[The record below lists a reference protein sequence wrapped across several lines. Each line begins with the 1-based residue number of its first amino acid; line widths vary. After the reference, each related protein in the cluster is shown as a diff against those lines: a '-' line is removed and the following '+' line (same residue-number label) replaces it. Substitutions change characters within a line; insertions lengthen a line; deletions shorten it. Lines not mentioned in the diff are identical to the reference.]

1 MIDIINVKKQF
12 DDIVAVN
19 SVTIRMPEGSV
30 YGLLGTNGAGK
41 STLLRMLSGVLQADE
56 GEILID
62 GQPVWENP
70 QIKAEVFYISDDQ
83 YFYNNATP
91 TDLAK
96 TYALYYPKFDLERFQ
111 KFLAQFCLDARRS
124 VHTFSKGMRKQVS
137 ILLGICSG
145 AKYLLCDETFDGLD
159 PVMRKSIKKI
169 FAGEMLERGLT
180 PIIASHNLRELEDI
194 CEHVGVLH
202 LGGVLVEED
211 VDVMKGNLVKLQCV
225 IDDVDQTK
233 LRLMLDI
240 VELEQKGKLITMAV
254 RGREEE
260 VIRIIEELN
269 PTFYEILPLSLEE
282 IFIYE
287 AEGVGYDVQKFL
299 L

>member
-1 MIDIINVKKQF
+1 MIEIINVKKQF
-12 DDIVAVN
+12 DEIVAVN
-19 SVTIRMPEGSV
+19 SITLRIPEGSV

-41 STLLRMLSGVLQADE
+41 STLLRMLSGVLKTDE

-62 GQPVWENP
+62 GHPVWEEP
-70 QIKAEVFYISDDQ
+70 QTKAEVFYISDDQ
-83 YFYNNATP
+83 YFYSNATP

-96 TYALYYPKFDLERFQ
+96 TYHLFYPKFDTERFM
-111 KFLAQFCLDARRS
+111 KLLIQFNLDAKRN

-159 PVMRKSIKKI
+159 PVMRKSIKMI

-180 PIIASHNLRELEDI
+180 PVIASHNLRELEDI

-202 LGGVLVEED
+202 QGGVLVEED

-240 VELEQKGKLITMAV
+240 VELDQKGKLLTMTV

-260 VIRIIEELN
+260 VIRVIEDMN
-269 PTFYEILPLSLEE
+269 PAFYEILPLTLEE

>member
-1 MIDIINVKKQF
+1 MIEIKNVKKCF

-19 SVTIRMPEGSV
+19 YISLCIPEGSV

-41 STLLRMLSGVLQADE
+41 STLLRMLSGVFQSDE

-70 QIKAEVFYISDDQ
+70 EVKANVFYISDDQ

-91 TDLAK
+91 KDLVK
-96 TYALYYPKFDLERFQ
+96 TYSLYYPQFDAERF
-111 KFLAQFCLDARRS
+111 FEYLRHFRLDAKRS

-169 FAGEMLERGLT
+169 FAGEMVERGLT
-180 PIIASHNLRELEDI
+180 PVIASHNLRELEDI

-225 IDDVDQTK
+225 LDGVDDAT
-233 LRLMLDI
+233 LRLQFEVL
-240 VELEQKGKLITMAV
+240 ELERKGKLITLTV
-254 RGREEE
+254 RGQENE
-260 VIRIIEELN
+260 VIHTIEEMN
-269 PTFYEILPLSLEE
+269 PAFYEILPMSLEE

>member
-1 MIDIINVKKQF
+1 MIEISNVKKKF

-19 SVTIRMPEGSV
+19 SISIRIPEGSV

-41 STLLRMLSGVLQADE
+41 STLLRMLSGVLKADE
-56 GEILID
+56 GQILID

-70 QIKAEVFYISDDQ
+70 QTKAEVFYISDDQ
-83 YFYNNATP
+83 YFYSNATP
-91 TDLAK
+91 KDLAK
-96 TYALYYPKFDLERFQ
+96 TYRLYYPKFDTERFL
-111 KFLAQFCLDARRS
+111 KYLSQFNLDARRS

-159 PVMRKSIKKI
+159 PVMRKSIKML

-180 PIIASHNLRELEDI
+180 PVIASHNLRELEDI

-225 IDDVDQTK
+225 IEDIDQEQ

-240 VELEQKGKLITMAV
+240 VEMEQKGKLLTMTV

-260 VIRIIEELN
+260 VVHIIENAN

>member
-1 MIDIINVKKQF
+1 MIEIKNVKKCF

-19 SVTIRMPEGSV
+19 YITLHIPQGHV

-56 GEILID
+56 GAILVE
-62 GQPVWENP
+62 GESVWENP
-70 QIKAEVFYISDDQ
+70 ELKGRIFYISDDQ
-83 YFYNNATP
+83 YYYRNATP
-91 TDLAK
+91 RDLAR
-96 TYALYYPKFDLERFQ
+96 TYSLYYPNFDKEKFFQ
-111 KFLAQFCLDARRS
+111 YLTQFQLDARRS
-124 VHTFSKGMRKQVS
+124 VHTFSKGMKKQVS

-145 AKYLLCDETFDGLD
+145 ADYLLCDETFDGLD
-159 PVMRKSIKKI
+159 PVMRKSIKMI
-169 FAGEMLERGLT
+169 FADEMTRRNFT
-180 PIIASHNLRELEDI
+180 PIIASHSLRELEDI

-202 LGGVLVEED
+202 QGGVLVEED
-211 VDVMKGNLVKLQCV
+211 VDVMKGNLVKVQCV
-225 IDDVDQTK
+225 LEDVDDVT
-233 LRLMLDI
+233 LRSVFDV
-240 VELEQKGKLITMAV
+240 VELEQRGKLFTLTI

-260 VIRIIEELN
+260 VLKDLERME
-269 PTFYEILPLSLEE
+269 PSFFEILPLSLEE